1 MPVGSW
7 HAVDRPYGFA
17 EWFRVGEY
25 DRARAAIA
33 GMQDA
38 GAAFLRTHL
47 SWADYYVPGG
57 QEWFDWLIPELA
69 KAFELLPC
77 VHYTPPSLSRTGHAS
92 GPPHV
97 LKDYADFVDVV
108 LSRYGDH
115 FTHIELW
122 NEPNNPLDWDRRHDP
137 DWMLFSE
144 MVGGA
149 AHWVQHRGW
158 KAVLGGSS
166 PFDQHWLSLMGE
178 RGVLNCVSAVGF
190 HGFPGTWD
198 SEVALWQGW
207 DAHLGEMRAVLDRYN
222 PAAETWIT
230 AAGYSTWRHDEANQV
245 DRFRSALAAPVSR
258 IYWYGW
264 QDIPRDVAVQEGVYF
279 DPRRYAMGVTDAEG
293 RPKLL
298 RRLLETGRTK
308 SLRLNIVSDRTAASP
323 VVVIGGA
330 GFIGSNLA
338 ASFAADG
345 QDVIVFDSLS
355 RPGVEQ
361 NLAWLQRTHGSRIM
375 ATLGDIRDQAALD
388 QAVAGA
394 KAVFHLAS
402 QVAVTTSLADPAHD
416 FAVNALGTLQVLE
429 AVRHHAPGTPVIFA
443 STNKVYGDLAD
454 IPLSLLDNRHVPSD
468 ASLRRFGIG
477 ETRALDFC
485 TPYGCSKGAAD
496 QYVLDYAKSYGLR
509 TAVLRMS
516 CIYGPRQFGTEDQ
529 GWVAHFLIRALRGET
544 ITLYGDGHQ
553 VRDVLHVNDA
563 VAAYRAVLA
572 AIGEVSGRAFN
583 LGGGPDN
590 AVSLAQVIAEISA
603 LGAPALKLRR
613 EDWRTG
619 DQLYFVADTRRLAQ
633 AVGWQPRIGWR
644 NGLRDLADWLTAELD
659 LPSAPSPALTRLTA

>member
-1 MPVGSW
+1 MPPSPLRSME
-7 HAVDRPYGFA
+7 RPFGFA

-25 DRARAAIA
+25 DRARTAIK
-33 GMQDA
+33 GIRDV
-38 GAAFLRTHL
+38 GATFLRTHL
-47 SWADYYVPGG
+47 SWAEYHAPGG
-57 QEWFDWLIPELA
+57 QAWFDWLIPALA
-69 KAFELLPC
+69 ESFDVLPC
-77 VHYTPPSLSRTGHAS
+77 VHYTPPSLSRTGRTS

-97 LKDYADFVDVV
+97 LKDYADFVDIV

-115 FTHIELW
+115 FTYVELW
-122 NEPNNPLDWDRRHDP
+122 NEPNNLLDWDWRQDP
-137 DWMLFSE
+137 DWLLFSE

-149 AHWVQHRGW
+149 AYWIQHRGW
-158 KAVLGGSS
+158 KAVLGGPS
-166 PFDQHWLSLMGE
+166 PFDQNWLDLMGK
-178 RGVLNCVSAVGF
+178 RGVLNVVSAVGC

-198 SEVALWQGW
+198 SEVEVWRGW

-230 AAGYSTWRHDEANQV
+230 EAGYSTWRHDEANQV
-245 DRFRSALAAPVSR
+245 DRFRSAIAAPASR
-258 IYWYGW
+258 VYWYGW

-279 DPRRYAMGVTDAEG
+279 DPRHYALGVTDAEG
-293 RPKLL
+293 HPKLL
-298 RRLLETGRTK
+298 RRLLETATAT
-308 SLRLNIVSDRTAASP
+308 SVELRSVRKAAPVSP
-323 VVVIGGA
+323 ILVIGGA

-338 ASFAADG
+338 ASFAAEG
-345 QDVIVFDSLS
+345 QDVVLFDSLR

-361 NLAWLQRTHGSRIM
+361 NLAWLQRTHPAHIT
-375 ATLGDIRDQAALD
+375 ACFGDIRDQAALD
-388 QAVAGA
+388 ETVAGA
-394 KAVFHLAS
+394 KAVFHFAS

-416 FAVNALGTLQVLE
+416 FAINALGTLQVLE
-429 AVRHHAPGTPVIFA
+429 AVRRHAPTTPVIFA

-454 IPLSLLDNRHVPSD
+454 IPLSLWDDRHLPSD
-468 ASLRRFGIG
+468 AVLRRFGID
-477 ETRALDFC
+477 ETRPLDFC
-485 TPYGCSKGAAD
+485 TPYGCSKGSAD

-529 GWVAHFLIRALRGET
+529 GWVAHFLIRALRGEA

-572 AIGEVSGRAFN
+572 AIDEVSGKAFN

-590 AVSLAQVIAEISA
+590 AVSLAQVLEEIGN
-603 LGAPALKLRR
+603 LGVPEMKLLR

-633 AVGWQPRIGWR
+633 AVGWNARIGWR
-644 NGLRDLADWLTAELD
+644 DGLRNLANWLGSELE
-659 LPSAPSPALTRLTA
+659 LPNARPAAITRLTA